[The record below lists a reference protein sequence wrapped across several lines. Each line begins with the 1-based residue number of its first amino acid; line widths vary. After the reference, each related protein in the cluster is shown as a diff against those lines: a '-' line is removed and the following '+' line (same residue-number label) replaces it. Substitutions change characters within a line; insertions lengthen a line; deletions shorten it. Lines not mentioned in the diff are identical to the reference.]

1 VPRLA
6 EETRRRRRGQ
16 LLDAAW
22 RCLARKSYR
31 DLTVDDVCAEA
42 ALSKGSFYGYFE
54 SKKQMLTALVEED
67 DARLDALLEE
77 LGRARFTSS
86 ERLRRF
92 TRSVLDRAEDASL
105 VQLRADLWTEQL
117 TDAAV
122 RTHLAESVQ
131 RRRVRIRQWIEE
143 GVARSELVELPA
155 NALASILLALTDGLM
170 LHRRLD
176 QEGFRWT
183 NVRAALDVLLAGLE
197 PPADG

>member
-1 VPRLA
+1 M
-6 EETRRRRRGQ
+6 
-16 LLDAAW
+16 LDAAW